1 MYSGLQFLEYESCLS
16 FRSTCH
22 AGEAKGDDVAD
33 VRMVGLVF
41 MLQKLAAE
49 DPSSDVARTA
59 TQLVNLGL
67 AEA

>member
-1 MYSGLQFLEYESCLS
+1 MICDTWCWRFLKVVFCC
-16 FRSTCH
+16 STCH
-22 AGEAKGDDVAD
+22 AGETKGDDVVD
-33 VRMVGLVF
+33 VRMVGLVV
-41 MLQKLAAE
+41 MLQKLATE

>member
-1 MYSGLQFLEYESCLS
+1 MSLVSEVCIL

-22 AGEAKGDDVAD
+22 AGEAKDDDVAD
-33 VRMVGLVF
+33 ARMVGLVIL
-41 MLQKLAAE
+41 LQKLATE

-67 AEA
+67 AET